1 MAKVIK
7 LFTVFIGL
15 AMLWMPAQAYEAGTW
30 IVKGGATFVQPEDT
44 AWEEEGDKIIVD
56 DGSSFGITGTYMFT
70 PNWGL
75 DILAAWPF
83 EHDVKLNPGGLGEI
97 KIAEVTHLPPTV
109 SVQYHF
115 LPDSKW
121 QPYAGL
127 GLNYTFLFDEDV
139 EESVLPGYDLDVDG
153 SFGFAAQLGLDYQI
167 NEKWLFHIDARYIS
181 IEPDATLSGEGQS
194 DEVSLDINPMV
205 YSIGFGRKFD

>member
-83 EHDVKLNPGGLGEI
+83 DHDVKLDAGLGED

-127 GLNYTFLFDEDV
+127 GLNYTYFFDEDV
-139 EESVLPGYDLDVDG
+139 TDSGLQALGADLDVDG
-153 SFGFAAQLGLDYQI
+153 SFGFAAQLGLDYQF
-167 NEKWLFHIDARYIS
+167 NEKWLFHIDVRYID
-181 IEPDATLSGEGQS
+181 INPDASLSVPEQAPL
-194 DEVSLDINPMV
+194 DYDLDINPMV
-205 YSIGFGRKFD
+205 